1 MAINPVTLNGTLSR
15 VQDMTM
21 LKHNEDTKGAVNQN
35 HFQVQFQKEVESS
48 VNRVHHSDDTDMAKN
63 RKDAKDKGDNE
74 YAGDGGRR
82 RRQNDEKKDG
92 KVVVRGRSSFD
103 MKV

>member
-1 MAINPVTLNGTLSR
+1 MSINPVTLNGTLSR

-21 LKHNEDTKGAVNQN
+21 IKHNEDTKGAVDQN
-35 HFQVQFQKEVESS
+35 NFQTQFQKEINEHVT
-48 VNRVHHSDDTDMAKN
+48 RVRQSDDSDMAKT

-82 RRQNDEKKDG
+82 RKRGEDKKDG
-92 KVVVRGRSSFD
+92 KVIVRGRSSFD

>member
-1 MAINPVTLNGTLSR
+1 MSINPVTLNGTLSR

-21 LKHNEDTKGAVNQN
+21 IKHNEDMKGTVNQN
-35 HFQVQFQKEVESS
+35 NFQTQFQKEVNEH
-48 VNRVHHSDDTDMAKN
+48 VTRVRQSDNSDMSKT

-74 YAGDGGRR
+74 YAGDGGRHR
-82 RRQNDEKKDG
+82 KREEDKKDG
-92 KVVVRGRSSFD
+92 KVIVRGRTSFD